1 MKEVKLKFL
10 KRIERT
16 ITVSSF
22 RFAPDEK
29 IDFFPG
35 QFLQL
40 FFDEKN
46 PKNPELNKYLSFSAS
61 CTRDYVEV
69 TKRISKS
76 QFSSK
81 LMNLKPGDSVL
92 ARAPFGNCIFK
103 DEYKKI
109 AFLIGGIGITPVI
122 CILEYINDKKL
133 PTDVLLLYSNKS
145 DDDIAFRKEIDA
157 LCVANKNMKVVYT
170 VTDCKPK
177 DAACVFGLID
187 KNIIAKYAGDLAERI
202 IYIYGPPAMV
212 SDMQKLCSVFACRK
226 ENIKTESF
234 VGY

>member
-10 KRIERT
+10 KRIERA
-16 ITVSSF
+16 ITVSSL

-46 PKNPELNKYLSFSAS
+46 PKNLELNKYLSFSAS
-61 CTRDYVEV
+61 CTRDYIEV

-109 AFLIGGIGITPVI
+109 GFLIGGIGITPVI

-133 PTDVLLLYSNKS
+133 PTDVLLL
-145 DDDIAFRKEIDA
+145 A
-157 LCVANKNMKVVYT
+157 LFKQ
-170 VTDCKPK
+170 
-177 DAACVFGLID
+177 
-187 KNIIAKYAGDLAERI
+187 E
-202 IYIYGPPAMV
+202 
-212 SDMQKLCSVFACRK
+212 
-226 ENIKTESF
+226 
-234 VGY
+234 